1 MLSNLIPKYDA
12 EAFDAI
18 HQASSFLP
26 SEENYDTVQCILH
39 VILVITIFHLCLL
52 HAIKFWWNE
61 KIISPGTRKASYQ
74 ITNLLVNLTLGCLG
88 IYYQSRYIKWDAPIT
103 DKIIGHEHLKIFS
116 VGQIGYQLWAL
127 PIGIIY
133 IGEKQSM
140 IIHHLA
146 VICVCTVSGKQD
158 VCVCCHLVSNNC
170 TNSNINLQPL
180 YTVDSDTIRLTFM
193 D

>member
-1 MLSNLIPKYDA
+1 MHSKIRTAERTYYSSPLPRHPMLSNLIPKYDA
-12 EAFDAI
+12 EAFDTI

-74 ITNLLVNLTLGCLG
+74 ITNLLVNLILGCLG

-146 VICVCTVSGKQD
+146 VICVCTVSGKQA
-158 VCVCCHLVSNNC
+158 CMCMLS
-170 TNSNINLQPL
+170 SYSIK
-180 YTVDSDTIRLTFM
+180 
-193 D
+193 